1 MTGADKMK
9 PIFLN
14 DLLNFAEKDFDNKI
28 KVKFNQRNSIGEE
41 PKDIYQNNP
50 DKINNEWLFWRE
62 DTRYFSEG
70 QIAVCL
76 IDLKDDRWL
85 LTTIKEVTEEL
96 NVKNGI
102 NYIGKEIEKF
112 KPYFGRVIVKFH
124 KTCRGQSFYFGTVQ
138 DKLEVLQILPTL
150 YDGDDFTGYENV
162 CLSFIQLEGI
172 LKRGKRDWLAALKNQ
187 KAVYLI
193 TDKNNGKL
201 YVGSATGKNGMLL
214 QRWENYIATGHG
226 GNKELVELVK
236 EKGIEYIR
244 KYFQYSILENYN
256 MRTDDDYVLQR
267 ESWWKET
274 LQSRKFGYNAN

>member
-1 MTGADKMK
+1 ME
-9 PIFLN
+9 PI
-14 DLLNFAEKDFDNKI
+14 LLNHLLEFSIDDYDKI
-28 KVKFNQRNSIGEE
+28 RVKFNQINEENAE
-41 PKDIYQNNP
+41 PKDVYQNRP
-50 DKINNEWLFWRE
+50 DEINNNWLFWRKNR
-62 DTRYFSEG
+62 RYFSVG

-76 IDLKDDRWL
+76 VDLKDNRWL
-85 LTTIKEVTEEL
+85 LTTIKEVTKEL
-96 NVKNGI
+96 SVKNGI
-102 NYIGKEIEKF
+102 NYIGKEIDKF
-112 KPYFGRVIVKFH
+112 KPYFGRVIIKFH
-124 KTCRGQSFYFGTVQ
+124 KTSRVQVFKFGKVQ
-138 DKLEVLQILPTL
+138 DKLEVIQILPTV

-162 CLSFIQLEGI
+162 CLSFIQLEAI
-172 LKRGKRDWLAALKNQ
+172 LKLGKRDWLAALKNQ

-214 QRWENYIATGHG
+214 QRWGNYIATGHG
-226 GNKELVELVK
+226 GNKELIELVK

-267 ESWWKET
+267 ESWWKEI

>member
-1 MTGADKMK
+1 MK

-14 DLLNFAEKDFDNKI
+14 DLLNFEEKDFHNKI
-28 KVKFNQRNSIGEE
+28 KLKFNIRNKVGEE
-41 PKDIYQNNP
+41 PKDIYQKNP
-50 DKINNEWLFWRE
+50 DDVNNGWLFWRNE
-62 DTRYFSEG
+62 NRNFTVG
-70 QIAVCL
+70 QIAICF
-76 IDLKDDRWL
+76 IDLWYDRWL

-96 NVKNGI
+96 NVKKGI
-102 NYIGKEIEKF
+102 NYKGEEIEKF

-124 KTCRGQSFYFGTVQ
+124 KSYPGGVFNFITIK
-138 DKLEVLQILPTL
+138 DKIEVLQILPTL

-162 CLSFIQLEGI
+162 CLSFIQLEAI
-172 LKRGKRDWLAALKNQ
+172 LNRGKHDWIAALKNQ

-214 QRWENYIATGHG
+214 QRWGNYIATGHG
-226 GNKELVELVK
+226 GNKELIELVK

>member
-1 MTGADKMK
+1 MTGGDKME

-14 DLLNFAEKDFDNKI
+14 DLLNFEEKDFDNKI
-28 KVKFNQRNSIGEE
+28 KVKFNIRNEDNEE
-41 PKDIYQNNP
+41 PKDIYQKNP
-50 DKINNEWLFWRE
+50 DEINNGWLFWRNKK
-62 DTRYFSEG
+62 RNFSVG
-70 QIAVCL
+70 QIAICF
-76 IDLKDDRWL
+76 IDLWYDRWL
-85 LTTIKEVTEEL
+85 LTTIKEVTKEL
-96 NVKNGI
+96 NVEKGI
-102 NYIGKEIEKF
+102 NYKGEEIEKF

-124 KTCRGQSFYFGTVQ
+124 KSSPGGDFNFITVK

-162 CLSFIQLEGI
+162 CLSFIQLEAI

-193 TDKNNGKL
+193 ADKNNGKL

-214 QRWENYIATGHG
+214 QRWRNYIVTGHG

>member
-1 MTGADKMK
+1 ME
-9 PIFLN
+9 PI
-14 DLLNFAEKDFDNKI
+14 LLNHLLEFSIDDYDKI
-28 KVKFNQRNSIGEE
+28 RVKFNQINEENAE
-41 PKDIYQNNP
+41 PKDVYQNRP
-50 DKINNEWLFWRE
+50 DEINNNWLFWRKNR
-62 DTRYFSEG
+62 RYFSVG

-76 IDLKDDRWL
+76 VDLKDNRWL
-85 LTTIKEVTEEL
+85 LTTIKEVTKEL
-96 NVKNGI
+96 SVKNGI
-102 NYIGKEIEKF
+102 NYIGKEIDKF
-112 KPYFGRVIVKFH
+112 KPFFGRVIIKFH
-124 KTCRGQSFYFGTVQ
+124 KTSRVQVFKFGKVQ
-138 DKLEVLQILPTL
+138 DKLEVIQILPTV

-162 CLSFIQLEGI
+162 CLSFIQLEAI

-214 QRWENYIATGHG
+214 QRWGNYIATGHG
-226 GNKELVELVK
+226 GNKELIELVK

-267 ESWWKET
+267 ESWWKEI

>member
-1 MTGADKMK
+1 ME
-9 PIFLN
+9 PI
-14 DLLNFAEKDFDNKI
+14 LLNHLLEFSIDDYDKI
-28 KVKFNQRNSIGEE
+28 RVKFNQINEENAE
-41 PKDIYQNNP
+41 PKDVYQNRP
-50 DKINNEWLFWRE
+50 DEINNNWLFWRKNR
-62 DTRYFSEG
+62 RYFSVG

-76 IDLKDDRWL
+76 VDLKDNRWL
-85 LTTIKEVTEEL
+85 LTTIKEVTKEL
-96 NVKNGI
+96 SVKNGI
-102 NYIGKEIEKF
+102 NYIGKEIDKF
-112 KPYFGRVIVKFH
+112 KPYFGRVIIKFH
-124 KTCRGQSFYFGTVQ
+124 KTSRVQVFKFGKVQ
-138 DKLEVLQILPTL
+138 DKLEVIQILPTV

-162 CLSFIQLEGI
+162 CLSFIQLEAI

-214 QRWENYIATGHG
+214 QRWGNYIATGHG
-226 GNKELVELVK
+226 GNKELIELVK

-267 ESWWKET
+267 ESWWKEI

>member
-1 MTGADKMK
+1 ME
-9 PIFLN
+9 PI
-14 DLLNFAEKDFDNKI
+14 LLNHLLEFSIDDYDKI
-28 KVKFNQRNSIGEE
+28 RVKFNQINEENAE
-41 PKDIYQNNP
+41 PKDVYQNRP
-50 DKINNEWLFWRE
+50 DEINNNWLFWRKNR
-62 DTRYFSEG
+62 RYFSVG

-76 IDLKDDRWL
+76 VDLKDNRWL
-85 LTTIKEVTEEL
+85 LTTIKEVTKEL
-96 NVKNGI
+96 SVKNGI
-102 NYIGKEIEKF
+102 NYIGKEIDKF
-112 KPYFGRVIVKFH
+112 KPYFGRVIIKFH
-124 KTCRGQSFYFGTVQ
+124 KTSRVQVFKFGKVQ
-138 DKLEVLQILPTL
+138 DKLEVIQILPTV

-162 CLSFIQLEGI
+162 CLSFIQLEAI

-214 QRWENYIATGHG
+214 QRWGNYIATGHG
-226 GNKELVELVK
+226 SNKELIELVK

-267 ESWWKET
+267 ESWWKEI

>member
-1 MTGADKMK
+1 M
-9 PIFLN
+9 N

-85 LTTIKEVTEEL
+85 LTTIKEVTREL

-124 KTCRGQSFYFGTVQ
+124 KTYRGQSFYFGTVQ

-150 YDGDDFTGYENV
+150 YDGDDFIGYENV
-162 CLSFIQLEGI
+162 CLSFIQLEAI

>member
-1 MTGADKMK
+1 ME
-9 PIFLN
+9 PI
-14 DLLNFAEKDFDNKI
+14 LLNHLLEFSIDDYDKI
-28 KVKFNQRNSIGEE
+28 RVKFNQINEENAE
-41 PKDIYQNNP
+41 PKDVYQNRP
-50 DKINNEWLFWRE
+50 DEINNNWLFWRKNR
-62 DTRYFSEG
+62 RYFSVG

-76 IDLKDDRWL
+76 VDLKDNRWL
-85 LTTIKEVTEEL
+85 LTTIKEVTKEL
-96 NVKNGI
+96 SVKNGI
-102 NYIGKEIEKF
+102 NYIGKEIDKF
-112 KPYFGRVIVKFH
+112 KPYFGRVIIKFH
-124 KTCRGQSFYFGTVQ
+124 KTSRVQVFKFGKVQ
-138 DKLEVLQILPTL
+138 DKLEVIQILPTV

-162 CLSFIQLEGI
+162 CLSFIQLEAI

-214 QRWENYIATGHG
+214 QRWGNYIATGHG
-226 GNKELVELVK
+226 GNKELIELVK
-236 EKGIEYIR
+236 EKGIEYIK

-267 ESWWKET
+267 ESWWKEI

>member
-1 MTGADKMK
+1 MRTVE
-9 PIFLN
+9 PI
-14 DLLNFAEKDFDNKI
+14 LLNHLLEFSIDDYDKI
-28 KVKFNQRNSIGEE
+28 RVKFNQINEENAE
-41 PKDIYQNNP
+41 PKDVYQNRP
-50 DKINNEWLFWRE
+50 DEINNNWLFWRKNR
-62 DTRYFSEG
+62 RYFSVG

-76 IDLKDDRWL
+76 VDLKDNRWL
-85 LTTIKEVTEEL
+85 LTTIKEVTKEL
-96 NVKNGI
+96 SVKNGI
-102 NYIGKEIEKF
+102 NYIGKEIDKF
-112 KPYFGRVIVKFH
+112 KPYFGRVIIKFH
-124 KTCRGQSFYFGTVQ
+124 KTSRVQVFKFGKVQ
-138 DKLEVLQILPTL
+138 DKLEVIQILPTV

-162 CLSFIQLEGI
+162 CLSFIQLEAI

-214 QRWENYIATGHG
+214 QRWGNYIATGHG
-226 GNKELVELVK
+226 GNKELIELVK

-267 ESWWKET
+267 ESWWKEI

>member
-1 MTGADKMK
+1 MLEVVGTMFFYDRKLLIDKPRKRPTYQMIGGKVEKGEK
-9 PIFLN
+9 PVEAAIRECHEELGNKAIFDENLFE
-14 DLLNFAEKDFDNKI
+14 LIMEFDEIATSDGKTPI
-28 KVKFNQRNSIGEE
+28 HFYVFKYKG
-41 PKDIYQNNP
+41 
-50 DKINNEWLFWRE
+50 KINGE
-62 DTRYFSEG
+62 
-70 QIAVCL
+70 
-76 IDLKDDRWL
+76 
-85 LTTIKEVTEEL
+85 LTTS
-96 NVKNGI
+96 
-102 NYIGKEIEKF
+102 KEIEKF

-124 KTCRGQSFYFGTVQ
+124 KTYRGQSFYFGTVQ

-150 YDGDDFTGYENV
+150 YDGDDFIGYENV
-162 CLSFIQLEGI
+162 CLSFIQLEAI

>member
-1 MTGADKMK
+1 MK

-14 DLLNFAEKDFDNKI
+14 DLLNFEEKDFHNKI
-28 KVKFNQRNSIGEE
+28 KLKFNIRNKVGEE
-41 PKDIYQNNP
+41 PKDIYQKNP
-50 DKINNEWLFWRE
+50 DDVNNGWLFWRNE
-62 DTRYFSEG
+62 NRNFTVG
-70 QIAVCL
+70 QIAICF
-76 IDLKDDRWL
+76 IDLWYDRWL

-96 NVKNGI
+96 NVKKGI
-102 NYIGKEIEKF
+102 NYKGEEIEKF

-124 KTCRGQSFYFGTVQ
+124 KSYPGGVFNFITIK
-138 DKLEVLQILPTL
+138 DKIEVLQILPTL

-162 CLSFIQLEGI
+162 CLSFIQLEAI
-172 LKRGKRDWLAALKNQ
+172 LNRGKHDWIAALKNQ

-214 QRWENYIATGHG
+214 QRWGNYIATGHG
-226 GNKELVELVK
+226 GNKELIELIK
-236 EKGIEYIR
+236 EKGIEYLR